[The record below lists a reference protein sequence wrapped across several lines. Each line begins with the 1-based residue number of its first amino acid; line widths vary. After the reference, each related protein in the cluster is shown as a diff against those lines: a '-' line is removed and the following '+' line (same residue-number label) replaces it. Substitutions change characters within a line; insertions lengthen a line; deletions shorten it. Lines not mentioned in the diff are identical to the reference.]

1 MSKEVWSE
9 IKWQLD
15 DIMTQYG
22 VSEDKAGEIASEI
35 GNYFEERLV
44 ELGWDVMDS
53 LIHTY
58 NLLEDEDEGEDD
70 E

>member
-53 LIHTY
+53 LIQTY